1 MTRRAT
7 EAAADTT
14 DSLDSDGVLAL
25 VPPAVA
31 QHIERLDVF
40 AVLDSTNRY
49 LLDAPAPAAGRVH
62 IAIADHQHAGR
73 GRRGRRWNVPPGAG
87 LCLSA
92 ALRFASPP
100 DELAALPLAAGVAA
114 RRAVAAVCGVDVGL
128 KWPNDL
134 VWDGRKLG
142 GVLVER
148 AAAVRCEAHAVI
160 GIGINVA
167 VPADT
172 LATLSD
178 WPGGATDLATATGGR
193 PPARRALAAALIAEL
208 VELAHGFETRGFGPY
223 RHELGIAD
231 VLRDREVRVVA
242 GADGAASIG
251 ADGTSGIARGIDP
264 DGALVI
270 ELADGSRRRVLAG
283 DASIRPGRDVDD
295 RESDHRD
302 SDDRESDG
310 RDTEGATG

>member
-1 MTRRAT
+1 
-7 EAAADTT
+7 
-14 DSLDSDGVLAL
+14 
-25 VPPAVA
+25 
-31 QHIERLDVF
+31 F

-193 PPARRALAAALIAEL
+193 PPARRVLAAALIAEL
-208 VELAHGFETRGFGPY
+208 AALAQTFDRAGFAEY
-223 RHELGIAD
+223 REPFAAAD
-231 VLRDREVRVVA
+231 VLRDREVRVLAETAAAARDEA
-242 GADGAASIG
+242 GSTNGV
-251 ADGTSGIARGIDP
+251 ARGVDR
-264 DGALVI
+264 DGALIV
-270 ELADGSRRRVLAG
+270 EL
-283 DASIRPGRDVDD
+283 
-295 RESDHRD
+295 
-302 SDDRESDG
+302 
-310 RDTEGATG
+310 

>member
-1 MTRRAT
+1 
-7 EAAADTT
+7 
-14 DSLDSDGVLAL
+14 
-25 VPPAVA
+25 
-31 QHIERLDVF
+31 
-40 AVLDSTNRY
+40 
-49 LLDAPAPAAGRVH
+49 
-62 IAIADHQHAGR
+62 
-73 GRRGRRWNVPPGAG
+73 
-87 LCLSA
+87 
-92 ALRFASPP
+92 
-100 DELAALPLAAGVAA
+100 
-114 RRAVAAVCGVDVGL
+114 DVGL

-193 PPARRALAAALIAEL
+193 PPARRGLAAAWIAGL
-208 VELAHGFETRGFGPY
+208 VELAHGLWARGFGPY

-270 ELADGSRRRVLAG
+270 ELAD
-283 DASIRPGRDVDD
+283 
-295 RESDHRD
+295 
-302 SDDRESDG
+302 
-310 RDTEGATG
+310 